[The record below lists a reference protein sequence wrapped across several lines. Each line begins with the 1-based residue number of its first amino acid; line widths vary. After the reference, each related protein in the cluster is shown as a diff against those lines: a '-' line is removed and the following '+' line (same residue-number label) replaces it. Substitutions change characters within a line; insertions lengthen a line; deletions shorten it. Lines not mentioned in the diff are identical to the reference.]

1 MVLTDADIQ
10 KFQALYRSEFGMEIS
25 AEEAYEKGIK
35 LVRLMSAV
43 YRPMTEE
50 QFEKIQK
57 HRIDTLPLLIKRITQ
72 DEMESRPQLVEG
84 SQKI

>member
-43 YRPMTEE
+43 Y
-50 QFEKIQK
+50 
-57 HRIDTLPLLIKRITQ
+57 PLVPRWDI
-72 DEMESRPQLVEG
+72 
-84 SQKI
+84 